1 MDAFLKNL
9 KLIKDDIFKLEGS
22 YIINNQIKHKQL
34 FLYYMYRIICK
45 HTNIMKTNSNP
56 AAYEEVFTS
65 IGIPSDM
72 TDKCYPLCEKISNKD
87 DELNEMIEK
96 GLFLFESVSENIK
109 TNELMGKK
117 EEIEDFN
124 DFIKSKYT
132 KREIKEDL
140 TLLAVLLP
148 RLSKYKLR
156 PNYRV

>member
-1 MDAFLKNL
+1 MDVFFKHLNS
-9 KLIKDDIFKLEGS
+9 IKDDIFKLQGS

-45 HTNIMKTNSNP
+45 HSNIMKINANP

-87 DELNEMIEK
+87 DDLDEMIEK
-96 GLFLFESVSENIK
+96 GLYLFESVSENINV
-109 TNELMGKK
+109 NELLGKK

-124 DFIKSKYT
+124 DFIRSKYT
-132 KREIKEDL
+132 KRKIKEDL
-140 TLLAVLLP
+140 TLLSLLLP

>member
-1 MDAFLKNL
+1 MDEFLKNL

-117 EEIEDFN
+117 EEMEDFN
-124 DFIKSKYT
+124 DFIKSKDT

>member
-1 MDAFLKNL
+1 MDVFFKHLNS
-9 KLIKDDIFKLEGS
+9 IKEDIFKLQGS

-45 HTNIMKTNSNP
+45 HSNIMKINANP
-56 AAYEEVFTS
+56 ATYEEVFTS

-87 DELNEMIEK
+87 DDLDEMIEK
-96 GLFLFESVSENIK
+96 GLYLFESVSENINV
-109 TNELMGKK
+109 NELLGKK

-124 DFIKSKYT
+124 DFIRSKYT
-132 KREIKEDL
+132 KRKIKEDL
-140 TLLAVLLP
+140 TLLSLLLP

>member
-1 MDAFLKNL
+1 MDVFFKHLTS
-9 KLIKDDIFKLEGS
+9 IKDDIFKLKGS

-34 FLYYMYRIICK
+34 ILYYMYRIICK
-45 HTNIMKTNSNP
+45 HSNIMKINSNP
-56 AAYEEVFTS
+56 EAYNKVFTS

-87 DELNEMIEK
+87 DDLDEMIET
-96 GLFLFESVSENIK
+96 GTFLFESVSENIK
-109 TNELMGKK
+109 ANELLGKK

-124 DFIKSKYT
+124 DFIRSKYT
-132 KREIKEDL
+132 KRKIKEDL
-140 TLLAVLLP
+140 TLLSLLLP

>member
-1 MDAFLKNL
+1 MDEFLKNL

-87 DELNEMIEK
+87 DELDEMIEK

>member
-1 MDAFLKNL
+1 MDEFLKNL

-87 DELNEMIEK
+87 DELDEMIEK

-117 EEIEDFN
+117 EEMEDFN

>member
-1 MDAFLKNL
+1 MDEFLKNL

-72 TDKCYPLCEKISNKD
+72 TDKCYPLCEKISNKG
-87 DELNEMIEK
+87 DELDEMIEK

>member
-1 MDAFLKNL
+1 MDEFLKNL

-87 DELNEMIEK
+87 DELDEMIEK

-117 EEIEDFN
+117 EEMEDFN
-124 DFIKSKYT
+124 DFIKSKDT

>member
-1 MDAFLKNL
+1 MDEFLKNL

-117 EEIEDFN
+117 EEMEDFN